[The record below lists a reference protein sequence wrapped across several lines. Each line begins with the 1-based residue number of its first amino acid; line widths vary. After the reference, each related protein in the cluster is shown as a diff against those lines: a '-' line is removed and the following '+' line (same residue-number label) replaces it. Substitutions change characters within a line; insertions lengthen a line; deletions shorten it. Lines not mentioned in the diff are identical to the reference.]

1 MWSKEFC
8 ATMQQRS
15 KNDKKTEI
23 EMALQKNVQKKV
35 VMIVLQQELCMEHNS
50 VPFMSEIH
58 KQKVVKPM
66 EMPVRQ
72 CN

>member
-1 MWSKEFC
+1 
-8 ATMQQRS
+8 MQQRS
-15 KNDKKTEI
+15 KNDKKTEV

-58 KQKVVKPM
+58 KQKVVKPI
-66 EMPVRQ
+66 EIPVSQ

>member
-1 MWSKEFC
+1 
-8 ATMQQRS
+8 MQQRS
-15 KNDKKTEI
+15 KNDMKTEV
-23 EMALQKNVQKKV
+23 EKALQKNVQKKV
-35 VMIVLQQELCMEHNS
+35 VMIVLQQELCTEHNS

-66 EMPVRQ
+66 EMPVSQ